1 MYKVIERKPISTRRH
16 TMIIDWKLYGIKVL
30 ILPNFLFIKDMQV
43 KNLNKVL
50 GFMREGKEM

>member
-1 MYKVIERKPISTRRH
+1 
-16 TMIIDWKLYGIKVL
+16 MIIDWKLCGIKML
-30 ILPNFLFIKDMQV
+30 ILPSFLFTKDRQV